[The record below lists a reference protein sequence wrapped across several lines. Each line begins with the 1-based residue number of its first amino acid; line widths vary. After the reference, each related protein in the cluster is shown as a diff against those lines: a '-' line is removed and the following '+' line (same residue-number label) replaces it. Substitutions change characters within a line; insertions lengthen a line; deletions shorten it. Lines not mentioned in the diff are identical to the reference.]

1 MGFFGNLG
9 GKILGSGI
17 DHTLGG
23 SGNIGSSLGGAIGNL
38 LPFKKGG
45 RVPGAK
51 NKPRMAIVHGGEY
64 VLPVGVKPTVA
75 QKKRVEKLHKKG
87 KK

>member
-23 SGNIGSSLGGAIGNL
+23 SGNVGSALGGAIGNF

-45 RVPGAK
+45 RVSGK
-51 NKPRMAIVHGGEY
+51 KGQPRKAIVHGGEY
-64 VLPVGVKPTVA
+64 VLPASVKPTMA
-75 QKKRVEKLHKKG
+75 QKKKVAELKKRG

>member
-23 SGNIGSSLGGAIGNL
+23 SGNVGSNIGGALGNL
-38 LPFKKGG
+38 LPFKKGDK
-45 RVPGAK
+45 VPGAK

-64 VLPVGVKPTVA
+64 VLPVGIKPTVA
-75 QKKRVEKLHKKG
+75 QKKKVEKLHKKG

>member
-23 SGNIGSSLGGAIGNL
+23 NGNTGSAIGGALGNF

-64 VLPVGVKPTVA
+64 VLPVGIPPSKA
-75 QKKRVEKLHKKG
+75 QKKKVAELH
-87 KK
+87 